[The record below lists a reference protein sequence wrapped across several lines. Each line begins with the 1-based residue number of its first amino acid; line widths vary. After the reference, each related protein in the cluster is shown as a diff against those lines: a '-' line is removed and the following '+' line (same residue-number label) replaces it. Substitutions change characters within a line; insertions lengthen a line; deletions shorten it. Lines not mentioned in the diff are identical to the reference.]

1 MTISELVDFIDVN
14 RDSNDEY
21 IEIAEDNGTSARI
34 KTSSDVV
41 NAIGD
46 WKVGEIEAVDKGV
59 IRVWIAEE

>member
-1 MTISELVDFIDVN
+1 MTINELADYIDVSRESDN
-14 RDSNDEY
+14 EY

-34 KTSSDVV
+34 KTSSDVI

>member
-34 KTSSDVV
+34 TTSSDVV